1 MYLPDNL
8 VEMWISNVVWFG
20 LKLFT
25 VVELKIK
32 KAGQLLKT
40 YLPSSVSAADDS
52 SNANAAQW
60 LFIENG
66 EAVTRVTNNVYDPI
80 FYVMPNASG
89 QTTMVRV
96 KETTRAYDLF
106 QLRPCPTKIYALNL
120 NINDGEISMNIPSR
134 NLNFMIVGNILY
146 DRAFWEWYLLRFHQL
161 ILEEKDKYAVA
172 FFDDQMNVVMFTETQ
187 CMQCTKNGY
196 EIVPTPKDDDDD
208 DGYDKELVN
217 DVFLPNEIPN
227 EIIEPVEKTDEI
239 FTPPPQADEDVLE
252 EDDDDNS
259 SNDHLAQSDNDFH
272 HVEDADIN
280 VVEG

>member
-66 EAVTRVTNNVYDPI
+66 EPVTRVTNNVYDPI

-96 KETTRAYDLF
+96 KSFTRAYDLF

-146 DRAFWEWYLLRFHQL
+146 DRAFWEWYLSRFHQL

-187 CMQCTKNGY
+187 CMKCTKNGY
-196 EIVPTPKDDDDD
+196 EIVTTPKDDDGDD
-208 DGYDKELVN
+208 DADDDDKELVN
-217 DVFLPNEIPN
+217 DVFLPPD
-227 EIIEPVEKTDEI
+227 EIIEPTIEYEI
-239 FTPPPQADEDVLE
+239 FTPPPQADDDVLE
-252 EDDDDNS
+252 EDDS

-272 HVEDADIN
+272 HVEEEDVSVI
-280 VVEG
+280 EG